1 MVAGIMTLLSETLL
15 TGVKN
20 GVNANK
26 IAEVMEIG
34 SAQTKVQSVFGPNV
48 LNDTHDEVK
57 FLLSH
62 MEKDIDLYIS
72 ETGQVMVSIQLKRCQ
87 EWRSSSLLQSLVWL

>member
-1 MVAGIMTLLSETLL
+1 MTLLSETLL

-62 MEKDIDLYIS
+62 MEKDIDLYMEMTKKSDSPALLSSVAVQKFIKIS
-72 ETGQVMVSIQLKRCQ
+72 FRK
-87 EWRSSSLLQSLVWL
+87 